1 MNNKR
6 KMKKKKEKFLFN
18 IVLFEVFLKV
28 EPDKDE
34 NACGLCVSYF
44 HGHD

>member
-6 KMKKKKEKFLFN
+6 KMKKKKEKFIFY